1 MFGKGRKQALL
12 VLEDGSVYRGHAF
25 AGKGEVLGEVVFNTG
40 MTGYQEI
47 LTDPSYKGQI
57 VLMTCPLIG
66 NTGINPEDM
75 ESDGI
80 HLEGFIV
87 REYEDPPCNWRSRQ
101 DLKAFLED
109 HDKLGVEGIDTR
121 ALTRRI
127 RLSGAMRGVLSTETE
142 EIDRLIERVRA
153 YPGLV
158 GRDLVKTVT
167 CREPYRWHGGQVLGL
182 ESRSD
187 GIQVP
192 RPDPSKRRV
201 VVLDCG
207 VKFNI
212 LRNLEQR
219 GCEVLVLPATSTGE
233 DILAL
238 RPDGVLLSNGP
249 GDPAALPYIVTAVR
263 TILGK
268 VPIFGICLGHQ
279 ILGQAAG
286 GRTEKL
292 KFGHHGIN
300 QPVKNR
306 RSGRVEI
313 TSQNHGFVVLPE
325 TLTQERE
332 TILDNLNDHTSE
344 GIRYPALSAFSVQ
357 HHPEAAPGPHDAGY
371 LFDEF
376 IHLMDEGKER
386 KP

>member
-1 MFGKGRKQALL
+1 MFGKGRKKALL
-12 VLEDGSVYRGHAF
+12 VLEDGSVYRGNVF

-57 VLMTCPLIG
+57 VAMTYPLIG

-75 ESDGI
+75 ESAGI

-87 REYEDPPCNWRSRQ
+87 REYEGYPSNWRSRESLQ
-101 DLKAFLED
+101 AFLER
-109 HDKLGVEGIDTR
+109 HGKLGVEGIDTR

-127 RLSGAMRGVLSTETE
+127 RMTGAMRGVLSTAPE
-142 EIDRLIERVRA
+142 EIDQLLRRVRA
-153 YPGLV
+153 YPGLI

-167 CREPYRWHGGQVLGL
+167 CRQPYLWKDGAPREMAEGGHADRRV
-182 ESRSD
+182 R
-187 GIQVP
+187 
-192 RPDPSKRRV
+192 RRV

-207 VKFNI
+207 VKYNI
-212 LRNLEQR
+212 LRNLAKR
-219 GCEVLVLPATSTGE
+219 GCEVRVLPATASGE
-233 DILAL
+233 EILAL

-249 GDPAALPYIVTAVR
+249 GDPAVLPYIVDAVR

-286 GRTEKL
+286 GRTAKL

-300 QPVKNR
+300 QPVKNCR
-306 RSGRVEI
+306 NGRVEI

-325 TLTQERE
+325 SLTGERE
-332 TILDNLNDHTSE
+332 TVHENLNDRTSE
-344 GIRYPALSAFSVQ
+344 GLRYPALSAFSVQ
-357 HHPEAAPGPHDAGY
+357 YHPEAAPGPHDADY

-376 IHLMDEGKER
+376 IHLMDNGR
-386 KP
+386 MPG

>member
-1 MFGKGRKQALL
+1 MFGKGQKQALL
-12 VLEDGSVYRGHAF
+12 VLEDGSVYRGNVF
-25 AGKGEVLGEVVFNTG
+25 SGKGEVLGEVVFNTG

-57 VLMTCPLIG
+57 VAMTYPLIG

-75 ESDGI
+75 ESAGI

-87 REYEDPPCNWRSRQ
+87 REHEDQPSNWRSRQ
-101 DLKAFLED
+101 SLKEFLDAHE
-109 HDKLGVEGIDTR
+109 KLGVEGIDTR

-127 RLSGAMRGVLSTETE
+127 RLTGAMRGVLSTETE
-142 EIDRLIERVRA
+142 IDQLLRRVRA

-158 GRDLVKTVT
+158 GRDLVKEVT
-167 CREPYRWHGGQVLGL
+167 CRQPYLWKEGAPREMAAGSV
-182 ESRSD
+182 SS
-187 GIQVP
+187 VP
-192 RPDPSKRRV
+192 IPGARARRV

-207 VKFNI
+207 VKYNI
-212 LRNLEQR
+212 LRHLAKR
-219 GCEVLVLPATSTGE
+219 GCEILVLPATASGE
-233 DILAL
+233 EILAL

-249 GDPAALPYIVTAVR
+249 GDPAALPYIVDAVR

-286 GRTEKL
+286 GRTAKL

-306 RSGRVEI
+306 RNGRVEI

-325 TLTQERE
+325 SLTQERE
-332 TILDNLNDHTSE
+332 TFLDNLNDHTSE

-357 HHPEAAPGPHDAGY
+357 HHPEAAPGPHDADY

-376 IHLMDEGKER
+376 IQLMEDR
-386 KP
+386 KGRTP